1 MFNILY
7 FAFIM
12 LFPFY
17 LFSSGQ
23 PQISHIILVVIFGIV
38 FILMFSKFIQ
48 SIKENIMFIVF
59 LIYILYVNTF
69 WLIVT
74 GSISFVIYTL
84 FYIFNILL
92 FYSTYL
98 LYKEQF
104 ITSENIRNGIFFSL
118 VLQFIFLLA
127 SGLDFNSRN
136 MLFFNN
142 PNQLGYFAISAINI
156 YFILGVNQ
164 IERDSIEVLKNIT
177 VYLIAFTLLVFS
189 SSKSALVSY
198 AMFLIFIFYIE
209 MVKRFNTKKLLVAS
223 LIGVALIGTVVV
235 NLEKIEKVVES
246 TELFN
251 RTVNVGVEED
261 DSLAGRGYDRLIQ
274 YVQYTLLG
282 AGEGKFTRFPLS
294 KHHGELH
301 STIANILFSYG
312 FIGLII
318 FISLFLNPKYH
329 IGRVLFYMS
338 PLLLYGL
345 AHNGIRSPLF
355 WIAFA
360 LSLIYSQKE
369 NILVNSNYK
378 GITKST

>member
-1 MFNILY
+1 MFNFLY
-7 FAFIM
+7 FAFMM

-23 PQISHIILVVIFGIV
+23 PQISHMILIVIFGAV
-38 FILMFSKFIQ
+38 FILMFSRFIQ
-48 SIKENIMFIVF
+48 AVKENIMFMIF
-59 LIYILYVNTF
+59 LIYIIYVNTS
-69 WLIVT
+69 WLIIT
-74 GSISFVIYTL
+74 GSVSFVVYTL

-98 LYKEQF
+98 LYKEHF
-104 ITSENIRNGIFFSL
+104 MTSENIRNSIFWSL
-118 VLQFIFLLA
+118 ILQFIFLLA
-127 SGLDFNSRN
+127 SGLTFNTRN

-142 PNQLGYFAISAINI
+142 PNQLGYFSISVINI

-164 IERDSIEVLKNIT
+164 IKPRDSLEILKNIT
-177 VYLIAFTLLVFS
+177 VYSIAFLLLVFS

-209 MVKRFNTKKLLVAS
+209 MVKRFNTKKLLVA
-223 LIGVALIGTVVV
+223 LLLGLVVIGTMTM
-235 NLEKIEKVVES
+235 NLNKIEKVAEN
-246 TELFN
+246 TELFS
-251 RTVNVGVEED
+251 RTVNAGTEED
-261 DSLAGRGYDRLIQ
+261 DSLAGRGYDRIIQ

-312 FIGLII
+312 FIGLLL

-338 PLLLYGL
+338 PILLYGL

-369 NILVNSNYK
+369 KNI
-378 GITKST
+378 

>member
-1 MFNILY
+1 MFDFLY

-23 PQISHIILVVIFGIV
+23 PQISHMILVIIFGAV
-38 FILMFSKFIQ
+38 FMLLFSRFIKAVQ
-48 SIKENIMFIVF
+48 ENIMFMIF
-59 LIYILYVNTF
+59 LIYIFYVNIS

-74 GSISFVIYTL
+74 ESTSFIVYTL
-84 FYIFNILL
+84 FYVFNILL

-98 LYKEQF
+98 LYQEKF
-104 ITSENIRNGIFFSL
+104 ITSENIRNAIFWSL
-118 VLQFIFLLA
+118 LLQFLLMLT
-127 SGLDFNSRN
+127 SGANFSARN

-142 PNQLGYFAISAINI
+142 PNQLGYFAISIINI
-156 YFILGVNQ
+156 YFILGLNQ
-164 IERDSIEVLKNIT
+164 TKERDTFEILKNIT
-177 VYLIAFTLLVFS
+177 VYLTAFILLLFS

-198 AMFLIFIFYIE
+198 ALFLVYILYIE
-209 MVKRFNTKKLLVAS
+209 LVKRFTTKKALIAS
-223 LIGVALIGTVVV
+223 ILGLFIVALMAI
-235 NLEKIEKVVES
+235 NFHKIERVAEN

-251 RTVNVGVEED
+251 RTVNAGTEED

-274 YVQYTLLG
+274 YAQYTFLG
-282 AGEGKFTRFPLS
+282 AGEGKFTRFALS

-312 FIGLII
+312 LIGLLL
-318 FISLFLNPKYH
+318 FIALFLNPKYH

-338 PLLLYGL
+338 PILLYGL

-360 LSLIYSQKE
+360 FALIYSQKE
-369 NILVNSNYK
+369 IENL
-378 GITKST
+378 KSI

>member
-7 FAFIM
+7 FAFMM

-23 PQISHIILVVIFGIV
+23 PQISHMILIVIFGAV

-48 SIKENIMFIVF
+48 SIKENIMFIIF

-69 WLIVT
+69 WLIAT
-74 GSISFVIYTL
+74 GSISFVVYTL

-98 LYKEQF
+98 LYKEHF
-104 ITSENIRNGIFFSL
+104 ITSENIRNAIFWSL
-118 VLQFIFLLA
+118 VLQFIFLVA
-127 SGLDFNSRN
+127 SGLNFNTRN

-142 PNQLGYFAISAINI
+142 PNQLGYFAISVINI
-156 YFILGVNQ
+156 YFILGINQ
-164 IERDSIEVLKNIT
+164 IKPRDNIEILKNIA

-209 MVKRFNTKKLLVAS
+209 MVKRFNIKKLLVSS
-223 LIGVALIGTVVV
+223 LIGVAVIGAMVM
-235 NLEKIEKVVES
+235 NLDKVENIVEN
-246 TELFN
+246 TELFS
-251 RTVNVGVEED
+251 RTANVGTEDD

-282 AGEGKFTRFPLS
+282 AGEGKFTRFALS

-312 FIGLII
+312 FIGLLL
-318 FISLFLNPKYH
+318 FISLFLNPKYYL
-329 IGRVLFYMS
+329 GKVLFYMS
-338 PLLLYGL
+338 PILLYGL

-369 NILVNSNYK
+369 EI
-378 GITKST
+378 

>member
-7 FAFIM
+7 FAFMM

-23 PQISHIILVVIFGIV
+23 PQISHIILIVIFGII
-38 FILMFSKFIQ
+38 FILMFSKFLQ
-48 SIKENIMFIVF
+48 TIKENIMFIIF
-59 LIYILYVNTF
+59 LIYLLYVNTS
-69 WLIVT
+69 WLIIT
-74 GSISFVIYTL
+74 GSISFVVYTL

-98 LYKEQF
+98 LYKEHF
-104 ITSENIRNGIFFSL
+104 ITSENIRNAIFFSL
-118 VLQFIFLLA
+118 ILQFIFLVA
-127 SGLDFNSRN
+127 SGLNFNARN

-142 PNQLGYFAISAINI
+142 PNQLGYFAISVINI
-156 YFILGVNQ
+156 YFILGINQ
-164 IERDSIEVLKNIT
+164 TKERDTIEVLKNIA
-177 VYLIAFTLLVFS
+177 VYLIAFILLVFS

-223 LIGVALIGTVVV
+223 LIGVALIGAVVV
-235 NLEKIEKVVES
+235 NLDKIEKVAEN

-251 RTVNVGVEED
+251 RTVNVGTEDD

-282 AGEGKFTRFPLS
+282 AGEGKFTRFALS

-312 FIGLII
+312 FVGLLL

-338 PLLLYGL
+338 PILLYGL

-360 LSLIYSQKE
+360 LSLIYSQREE
-369 NILVNSNYK
+369 NIEFNY
-378 GITKST
+378 SP